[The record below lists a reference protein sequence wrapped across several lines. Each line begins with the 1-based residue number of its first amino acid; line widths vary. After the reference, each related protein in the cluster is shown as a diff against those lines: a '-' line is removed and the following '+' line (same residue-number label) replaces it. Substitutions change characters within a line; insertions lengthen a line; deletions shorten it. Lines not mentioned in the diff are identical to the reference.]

1 MLDDSILSSNFYI
14 SRTVACSYLPNR
26 NERLVFTV
34 ARSSTVGSVQYNELA
49 KLGFRRS
56 RNTLYRPHCPFCTAC
71 RSVRIRVNEFKPSR
85 SQRRTRNRNRDLR
98 RIVKQPVADRE
109 QYALFR
115 KYLCARHENGQMCDF
130 DYGSY
135 IGMIEE
141 SPVESCLV
149 LYVREDVDGT
159 QGSTL
164 VAAALTDVLEDGLSM
179 VYSFF
184 DPDII
189 RNSVGTHVIL
199 DHVQLAAE
207 LGLDFV
213 YLGYWVPGSDKMDYK
228 ARFSPLEFHDKGTWK
243 RLRPGGSRFHSNDAP
258 GNETD
263 SRHRSS
269 EHAAD
274 GKPIG
279 GTRKNSVGRNGA
291 VVSNACNTTA
301 TELCVKQF

>member
-1 MLDDSILSSNFYI
+1 MLDESILSSNFYI
-14 SRTVACSYLPNR
+14 SRTVTCSYLPNR

-56 RNTLYRPHCPFCTAC
+56 RNTLYRPHCPLCTAC

-85 SQRRTRNRNRDLR
+85 SQRRVRNRNRDLR

-115 KYLCARHENGQMCDF
+115 KYLCSRHENGQMCDF

-135 IGMIEE
+135 TGMIEE

-149 LYVREDVDGT
+149 LYFREDIDGS
-159 QGSTL
+159 QRSTL

-207 LGLDFV
+207 LNLDYV

-228 ARFSPLEFHDKGTWK
+228 ARFSPLEFHDKGSWK
-243 RLRPGGSRFHSNDAP
+243 LLRPGGPRIQSNDARRNGTEGQHRLSDP
-258 GNETD
+258 AANGNP
-263 SRHRSS
+263 
-269 EHAAD
+269 AA
-274 GKPIG
+274 
-279 GTRKNSVGRNGA
+279 GTRENPTGHKGA
-291 VVSNACNTTA
+291 VMSEAPDSA
-301 TELCVKQF
+301 ASEICVKQF

>member
-34 ARSSTVGSVQYNELA
+34 ARSSAVGSVQYNELA

-56 RNTLYRPHCPFCTAC
+56 RNTLYRPHCPLCTAC

-85 SQRRTRNRNRDLR
+85 SQRRVRNRNRDLR
-98 RIVKQPVADRE
+98 RIVKEPVADRE

-115 KYLCARHENGQMCDF
+115 KYLCARHKNGQMCDF

-135 IGMIEE
+135 TGMIEE
-141 SPVESCLV
+141 SPVESRLV
-149 LYVREDVDGT
+149 LYFREEADGSK
-159 QGSTL
+159 GSTL
-164 VAAALTDVLEDGLSM
+164 VAAALTDMLKDGLSM

-207 LGLDFV
+207 LGLDYV

-243 RLRPGGSRFHSNDAP
+243 RLRPGVPRHQPNDAP
-258 GNETD
+258 GNGAD
-263 SRHRSS
+263 GRHRPS

-274 GKPIG
+274 GEPIG
-279 GTRKNSVGRNGA
+279 GNRENSFGHNGA
-291 VVSNACNTTA
+291 VVSEASNSAA
-301 TELCVKQF
+301 TDICVKQF

>member
-1 MLDDSILSSNFYI
+1 MLDESILSSNFYI
-14 SRTVACSYLPNR
+14 SRTIACSYLPNR

-34 ARSSTVGSVQYNELA
+34 ARSAAVGSVQYNELA

-56 RNTLYRPHCPFCTAC
+56 RNTLYRPHCPLCTAC

-85 SQRRTRNRNRDLR
+85 SQRRVRNRNRDLR
-98 RIVKQPVADRE
+98 RIVKQPIADRE
-109 QYALFR
+109 QFALFR

-130 DYGSY
+130 DYSSY
-135 IGMIEE
+135 TGMIEE

-149 LYVREDVDGT
+149 LYVREDADGS

-199 DHVQLAAE
+199 DHVLLATE
-207 LGLDFV
+207 LGLDYV

-228 ARFSPLEFHDKGTWK
+228 ARFLPLEVHDKGAWK
-243 RLRPGGSRFHSNDAP
+243 PLRPGAPRCQSNDAP
-258 GNETD
+258 EKGTD
-263 SRHRSS
+263 DRHRSS

-274 GKPIG
+274 GEPIG
-279 GTRKNSVGRNGA
+279 GPPENSARHNGPA
-291 VVSNACNTTA
+291 VPEACDSAA
-301 TELCVKQF
+301 TDICVKQF

>member
-1 MLDDSILSSNFYI
+1 MLDESILSSNFYI

-71 RSVRIRVNEFKPSR
+71 RSVRIRVNGFQPSR
-85 SQRRTRNRNRDLR
+85 SQRRIRNRNRNLQ
-98 RIVKQPVADRE
+98 RIVKHPVADRE
-109 QYALFR
+109 QFALFR

-135 IGMIEE
+135 TGMIEE
-141 SPVESCLV
+141 SPVKSCLV
-149 LYVREDVDGT
+149 LYVREDAEGSR
-159 QGSTL
+159 GSTL
-164 VAAALTDVLEDGLSM
+164 VAAALTDVLKDGLSM

-189 RNSVGTHVIL
+189 RNSLGTHVIL
-199 DHVQLAAE
+199 DHVQLATE
-207 LGLDFV
+207 LGLDYV

-228 ARFSPLEFHDKGTWK
+228 AKFSPLEFHDKGTWK
-243 RLRPGGSRFHSNDAP
+243 RLRPGVPWIQSNDAP
-258 GNETD
+258 GNATD
-263 SRHRSS
+263 GRHQSS

-274 GKPIG
+274 GKLIEEVPD
-279 GTRKNSVGRNGA
+279 KSAGRNGA
-291 VVSNACNTTA
+291 VVSEACNSAA
-301 TELCVKQF
+301 TDICVKQF

>member
-1 MLDDSILSSNFYI
+1 MLDKSILSSNFYI

-26 NERLVFTV
+26 TERLVFTV
-34 ARSSTVGSVQYNELA
+34 ARSSAVGSVQYNQLA

-56 RNTLYRPHCPFCTAC
+56 RNILYRPHCPLCTAC

-85 SQRRTRNRNRDLR
+85 SQRRVRNRNRDLR

-135 IGMIEE
+135 TGMIEE
-141 SPVESCLV
+141 SPVDSCLV
-149 LYVREDVDGT
+149 LYVREDTDGS

-164 VAAALTDVLEDGLSM
+164 VAAALTDMLEDGLSM

-189 RNSVGTHVIL
+189 RNSIGTHIIL

-207 LGLDFV
+207 LGLDHV

-228 ARFSPLEFHDKGTWK
+228 ARFSPLEFHDRGTWK
-243 RLRPGGSRFHSNDAP
+243 RLRPGALRIPSNDAR
-258 GNETD
+258 GNGAD
-263 SRHRSS
+263 GRHRHS

-274 GKPIG
+274 GEPIG
-279 GTRKNSVGRNGA
+279 GTRGSSTGHNGA
-291 VVSNACNTTA
+291 AVSETCNSAA
-301 TELCVKQF
+301 TDIGVKQF